1 MIITKMQTGMKTM
14 GVAAFSHKKMT
25 KTLLILIFLFS
36 CESITEEIVETH
48 PSGNKKIVIKYNG
61 NRNEENLIGKFYYLD
76 DGTKFN
82 SISYNVNGF
91 IQSVHQMDEAKKI
104 PIGRSLRFDKNHNII
119 SDSNYK
125 NGKLDGQWT
134 IYTPDGIVMSKTF
147 WKNGKKIKSL

>member
-1 MIITKMQTGMKTM
+1 MPTGMKM
-14 GVAAFSHKKMT
+14 MAVAVFSHKKMS
-25 KTLLILIFLFS
+25 KILLILIFLFS
-36 CESITEEIVETH
+36 CESIGEEIIETH

-61 NRNEENLIGKFYYLD
+61 SKNGENLIGKFYYLD

-82 SISYNVNGF
+82 SISYNANGF
-91 IQSVHQMDEAKKI
+91 IQSVHQMDETQKI

-134 IYTPDGIVMSKTF
+134 IYTPDGKVMSKTF
-147 WKNGKKIKSL
+147 WENGRKIK

>member
-1 MIITKMQTGMKTM
+1 MIIIKMPTGMKM
-14 GVAAFSHKKMT
+14 MAAAVFFHKKMS
-25 KTLLILIFLFS
+25 KILLILIFLFS
-36 CESITEEIVETH
+36 CESIGEEIVETH

-61 NRNEENLIGKFYYLD
+61 SKNEENLIGKFYYLD

-82 SISYNVNGF
+82 SISYNANGF
-91 IQSVHQMDEAKKI
+91 IQSVHQMDETQKI

-134 IYTPDGIVMSKTF
+134 IYTPDGKVMSKTF
-147 WKNGKKIKSL
+147 WENGKKIK

>member
-1 MIITKMQTGMKTM
+1 MLAGMKTM
-14 GVAAFSHKKMT
+14 DVVAFFHKKMI
-25 KTLLILIFLFS
+25 KVLFLCLFLIS
-36 CESITEEIVETH
+36 CESIGEEIVETH

-61 NRNEENLIGKFYYLD
+61 TKNEENLIGKFYYSD

-82 SISYNVNGF
+82 SISYNANGF
-91 IQSVHQMDEAKKI
+91 IQSVHQMDETQKI

-134 IYTPDGIVMSKTF
+134 IYTPDGKVMSKTF
-147 WKNGKKIKSL
+147 WENGRKIK